1 MRTSTVLDRRHPLC
15 YKGRTRD
22 SVESVPQYPIE
33 RKGKGMDLSGK
44 TTIVTGSARGIGRA
58 IVLRFAAAGADVV
71 INYVRSADQ
80 AQEVAAAVQ
89 ALGRRA
95 LVVPADVS
103 QRPQVEALLDQAVNT
118 FGQVDILVSNAG
130 IIIDKPFVESTDDDW
145 HAAIETNLHGFF
157 NCCRVVLPHMMQR
170 HYGRI
175 IATGSII
182 VDTGNFGRN
191 KYAVCT
197 ASKGGIV
204 AMVKPLAVEAAPYGI
219 TVNAV
224 SPGYIATD
232 MMHEIDEA
240 GREAVKRTIPAGRY
254 GTPEEVAAAMTFLAS
269 DDAAYITGQVLR
281 VNGGMVM

>member
-1 MRTSTVLDRRHPLC
+1 
-15 YKGRTRD
+15 
-22 SVESVPQYPIE
+22 
-33 RKGKGMDLSGK
+33 MDLSGK
-44 TTIVTGSARGIGRA
+44 IAIVTGSARGIGRA

-80 AQEVAAAVQ
+80 ARDVAVQVQ

-95 LVVPADVS
+95 LVMPADVS
-103 QRPQVEALLDQAVNT
+103 QRPQVEALLAQTLQT

-130 IIIDKPFVESTDDDW
+130 IIIDKPFVESTDEDW

-157 NCCRVVLPHMMQR
+157 NCCRVILPHMIQR

-191 KYAVCT
+191 SYAVCT

-232 MMHEIDEA
+232 MMHEIDAA
-240 GREAVKRTIPAGRY
+240 GREAVRRMIPAGRY
-254 GTPEEVAAAMTFLAS
+254 GTPDEVAAAMTFLAS

>member
-1 MRTSTVLDRRHPLC
+1 
-15 YKGRTRD
+15 
-22 SVESVPQYPIE
+22 
-33 RKGKGMDLSGK
+33 MDLTGK
-44 TTIVTGSARGIGRA
+44 IAVVTGSARGIGRA

-71 INYVRSADQ
+71 INYVRSADR
-80 AQEVAAAVQ
+80 AQQVAAAVQ
-89 ALGRRA
+89 TLGRRA
-95 LVVPADVS
+95 LVVLADVS
-103 QRPQVEALLDQAVNT
+103 QRSQVEALLAQAIHT

-170 HYGRI
+170 RYGRI

-232 MMHEIDEA
+232 MMHDIDAA
-240 GREAVKRTIPAGRY
+240 GREAVKRLIPAGRY

-269 DDAAYITGQVLR
+269 DEAAYITGQVLR

>member
-1 MRTSTVLDRRHPLC
+1 
-15 YKGRTRD
+15 
-22 SVESVPQYPIE
+22 
-33 RKGKGMDLSGK
+33 MDLSGK
-44 TTIVTGSARGIGRA
+44 TAIVTGSARGIGRA
-58 IVLRFAAAGADVV
+58 IVRRFAAAGADVV
-71 INYVRSADQ
+71 INYVRSVEQ
-80 AQEVAAAVQ
+80 AQSVAAEVQ
-89 ALGRRA
+89 TLGRQA
-95 LVVPADVS
+95 LVVQADVS
-103 QRPQVEALLDQAVNT
+103 QRTQVEAMLAQVLQT
-118 FGQVDILVSNAG
+118 FGKVDILVSNAG

-157 NCCRVVLPHMMQR
+157 NCCRVVLPPMMER
-170 HYGRI
+170 RSGRI

-240 GREAVKRTIPAGRY
+240 GREAVKRMIPAGRY

-269 DDAAYITGQVLR
+269 DEAAYITGQVLR

>member
-1 MRTSTVLDRRHPLC
+1 MTPCVTQ
-15 YKGRTRD
+15 GRNSLSQGERGPKFP
-22 SVESVPQYPIE
+22 VEQ
-33 RKGKGMDLSGK
+33 RGQGMDLSGK
-44 TTIVTGSARGIGRA
+44 TAIVTGRARGIGRA
-58 IVLRFAAAGADVV
+58 IVLRFATAGADVV
-71 INYVRSADQ
+71 INYVRSAAQ
-80 AQEVAAAVQ
+80 AQDVAAAVQ

-95 LVVPADVS
+95 LVVQADVS
-103 QRPQVEALLDQAVNT
+103 QRPQVESLLAQAVKT
-118 FGQVDILVSNAG
+118 FGKVDILVSNAG
-130 IIIDKPFVESTDDDW
+130 IIIDKPFVESTDDDC

-170 HYGRI
+170 RYGRI
-175 IATGSII
+175 IATGSVI

-191 KYAVCT
+191 TYAVCT

-240 GREAVKRTIPAGRY
+240 GREAVKRMIPAGRY

-269 DDAAYITGQVLR
+269 DEAAYITGQVLR

>member
-1 MRTSTVLDRRHPLC
+1 VIAQRLCLTAYGCVC
-15 YKGRTRD
+15 YKGSIGDTEGRRQRLVGRT
-22 SVESVPQYPIE
+22 S
-33 RKGKGMDLSGK
+33 MDLSSK
-44 TTIVTGSARGIGRA
+44 TAIVTGSARGIGRA
-58 IVLRFAAAGADVV
+58 IAQRFAAAGADVV
-71 INYVRSADQ
+71 INYVRSIDQ
-80 AQEVAAAVQ
+80 AQSVAAEVQ
-89 ALGRRA
+89 ALGRQA
-95 LVVPADVS
+95 LVVQADVS
-103 QRPQVEALLDQAVNT
+103 QRTQVEAMLAQVLQT
-118 FGQVDILVSNAG
+118 FGKIDILVSNAG

-157 NCCRVVLPHMMQR
+157 NCCRVVLPHMMER
-170 HYGRI
+170 RSGRI

-240 GREAVKRTIPAGRY
+240 GREAVKRLIPAGRY

-269 DDAAYITGQVLR
+269 DEAAYITGQVLR

>member
-1 MRTSTVLDRRHPLC
+1 
-15 YKGRTRD
+15 
-22 SVESVPQYPIE
+22 
-33 RKGKGMDLSGK
+33 MDLSGK
-44 TTIVTGSARGIGRA
+44 TAIVTGSARGIGRA
-58 IVLRFAAAGADVV
+58 IVRRFAAAGADVV
-71 INYVRSADQ
+71 INYVRSSDQ
-80 AQEVAAAVQ
+80 AQAVAVEIQ
-89 ALGRRA
+89 ALGRQA
-95 LVVPADVS
+95 LVVQADVS
-103 QRPQVEALLDQAVNT
+103 QRPQVEAMLTQVLQT
-118 FGQVDILVSNAG
+118 FGKVDILVSNAG

-170 HYGRI
+170 RYGR
-175 IATGSII
+175 
-182 VDTGNFGRN
+182 NM
-191 KYAVCT
+191 YAVCT

-240 GREAVKRTIPAGRY
+240 GREAVKRMIPAGRY

-269 DDAAYITGQVLR
+269 DEAAYITGQVLR
-281 VNGGMVM
+281 VNGG